1 MEGSNPILIERLEE
15 IDRQLQAFDA
25 VLELAVN
32 GADGYGNGDMIK
44 SLATHVRSVLTDMRA
59 ELDEVTGA
67 LLVDKPLRALI

>member
-1 MEGSNPILIERLEE
+1 MEENRQFIVEKMEE

-44 SLATHVRSVLTDMRA
+44 SLAIHVRGVLTDMRA

>member
-44 SLATHVRSVLTDMRA
+44 SLAIHVRGVLTDMRA

>member
-1 MEGSNPILIERLEE
+1 MEENRQFIVEKMEE

-44 SLATHVRSVLTDMRA
+44 SLATHVRGVLTDMRA

>member
-1 MEGSNPILIERLEE
+1 MEENRQFIVEKMED

-32 GADGYGNGDMIK
+32 GADGYGNSDMIK
-44 SLATHVRSVLTDMRA
+44 SLATHVRGVLTDMRA

>member
-25 VLELAVN
+25 VLELAAI
-32 GADGYGNGDMIK
+32 GADGYGNGDVIK
-44 SLATHVRSVLTDMRA
+44 SLVTHVRGVLTDMRA

-67 LLVDKPLRALI
+67 LLAKEPLRALI

>member
-32 GADGYGNGDMIK
+32 GADGYGNSDMIK

>member
-1 MEGSNPILIERLEE
+1 MEENRQFIVEKLEE

-44 SLATHVRSVLTDMRA
+44 SLATHVRGVLTDMRA